1 MADANCT
8 QFHIAICDDLQNDR
22 EQIAQMTRRIMERQG
37 ILCDVASFDSGNA
50 LLSAIQGGKRFQ
62 LLLLDVMMDE
72 MDGMELADE
81 LHRQGNHTTVIFISI
96 NREMALYGYER
107 NAVRYLAKPLEKA
120 KLEEALM
127 HCCTLWQEKK
137 EILLP
142 TNKGQYRISFSD
154 IQFVEAFDRGTR
166 FYFNGETVE
175 CNMKFGEVEAW
186 LPQSLFLL
194 CHRAFIVNLSC
205 VKSIKNYEFAL
216 ESGSIVPIGK
226 NRYSD
231 IYKRFVEYISA

>member
-1 MADANCT
+1 MPTDNEMKIAVVDDVEQDRIQIATMTRDILCQIKAPHSISGYADARSLL
-8 QFHIAICDDLQNDR
+8 DDIR
-22 EQIAQMTRRIMERQG
+22 
-37 ILCDVASFDSGNA
+37 SGKKY
-50 LLSAIQGGKRFQ
+50 S

-81 LHRQGNHTTVIFISI
+81 LHKQECHPTIIFISI

-107 NAVRYLAKPLEKA
+107 NAVRYLAKPLDQA

-142 TNKGQYRISFSD
+142 TNKGQYRTSFSD
-154 IQFVEAFDRGTR
+154 IQFIEAFDRGTR
-166 FYFNGETVE
+166 FYLDGETVE
-175 CNMKFGEVEAW
+175 CCMKFGEVEAW
-186 LPQSLFLL
+186 LPKSVFLH
-194 CHRAFIVNLSC
+194 CHRAFIVNLSY

-216 ESGSIVPIGK
+216 NGGVVVPIGK
-226 NRYSD
+226 NRYSEV
-231 IYKRFVEYISA
+231 YKRFVEYITA